1 MIRVLSNKQV
11 VQFPIRIVID
21 KSIDQLFTIKAA
33 IELRRKLEME
43 ISNYQVVEAC
53 EGMDEAPNNDGLVIL
68 ETEDGET
75 VIL

>member
-1 MIRVLSNKQV
+1 M
-11 VQFPIRIVID
+11 ID

-33 IELRRKLEME
+33 IELRRKLETE

-53 EGMDEAPNNDGLVIL
+53 EGMDEATNNDGLVIL